1 LDNPKIHWLRWSS
14 LANPKGAGGMGFREM
29 KLFNQALPGK
39 QGWRLI
45 SNPNLLCSRVLKGKY
60 FPNSITTRRLL
71 GGLSFMRGIY
81 LKRLI
86 KRVGSGSTIDVE

>member
-1 LDNPKIHWLRWSS
+1 
-14 LANPKGAGGMGFREM
+14 
-29 KLFNQALPGK
+29 
-39 QGWRLI
+39 
-45 SNPNLLCSRVLKGKY
+45 VLKGKY